1 MEVRRAQLTVVV
13 QLLDDA
19 EELVGDAREA
29 GGHVIGSAPAPRHR
43 DARTTWT
50 GLSPGHVSAPTTLNW
65 THGKVPAA
73 RGKQDGKYLKPG
85 KRSRAKK
92 GSVRGRRPSLGLCQA
107 AGWEYPHITDNDI
120 ANILNV
126 SFC

>member
-19 EELVGDAREA
+19 EELVGEAREA

-50 GLSPGHVSAPTTLNW
+50 GLSPGHVSAPTTL
-65 THGKVPAA
+65 
-73 RGKQDGKYLKPG
+73 KPD
-85 KRSRAKK
+85 
-92 GSVRGRRPSLGLCQA
+92 SVNFLRVMMMMVNGEG
-107 AGWEYPHITDNDI
+107 
-120 ANILNV
+120 
-126 SFC
+126 